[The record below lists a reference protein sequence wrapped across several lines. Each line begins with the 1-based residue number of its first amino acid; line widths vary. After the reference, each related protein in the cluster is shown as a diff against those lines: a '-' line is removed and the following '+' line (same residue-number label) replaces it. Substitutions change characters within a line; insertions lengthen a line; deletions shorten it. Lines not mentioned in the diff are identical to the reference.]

1 MKNRITL
8 MLVIAAIGAIFV
20 STSQAERN
28 RPRFDPNAIMGRVLV
43 TLNDSGTVTAVKIE
57 NRRGGSWNV
66 VLDAKGIALAKE
78 ANKFVKVEGTVA
90 TKDGEKWVTVTSF
103 TEMQRPAGRG
113 GHHRGDANGPPPC
126 DPNGPPPG
134 GPEGPGEP
142 PQD

>member
-8 MLVIAAIGAIFV
+8 MLVIAAVGAVFV

-28 RPRFDPNAIMGRVLV
+28 RPKFDPNAIVGRVVV
-43 TLNDSGTVTAVKIE
+43 TLNESGTVTAVKVE

-66 VLDAKGIALAKE
+66 VLDAKGIELAKA
-78 ANKFVKVEGTVA
+78 ANKFVKVEGTVIA
-90 TKDGEKWVTVTSF
+90 KDGENWVTVTSF

-113 GHHRGDANGPPPC
+113 GRHRGDSNGPPKGA
-126 DPNGPPPG
+126 PNCPPPG
-134 GPEGPGEP
+134 DAEGPGEP